1 MARLEKPKGLN
12 ITFKPSERQ
21 YELWNALQPNH
32 CDKCGGKLV
41 MKPNG
46 FDKNGHQVY
55 QATCERCGNTDIPEQ
70 VLGGGSAGGGKC
82 TSLNSMICTPFG
94 FRPLK
99 DLKIGDI
106 ISNPLTGRQQRII
119 WIHPMGKFPF
129 YRVHFVDRTYTEC
142 SEGHLWRAH
151 KSRSKSKKAKLNPE
165 HYAEYGD
172 DKIWTTK
179 SMYEWYQKKKDGVNA
194 DNNLIIPLTKPI
206 EFTIGGGKPRIIDP
220 YILGAIIGDGCISE
234 NILSRGYV
242 LFTTMDEEIKNKFI
256 QAGYDMSCTYQKPNN
271 RSINYCI
278 SDKKLI
284 EDLHTLGIA
293 GNKSKDHVIPK
304 RYLYSTIQERLELMR
319 GLMDTDGYV
328 DDRGHMSYSTI
339 SEQLAKDVAFIV
351 RSLGGVA
358 TITKNKAGYKNK
370 NNEFIQCNN
379 VWDVQIRSKFGPEL
393 CGLTRKKERAR
404 YEFNGGVSEL
414 GKRIVDIEYIGEQE
428 SFCITVDDPSG
439 LYVVDN
445 FTVTHNSYIGCCW
458 LTLSCMQFEGIRMVV
473 ARKVRKTLLE
483 TTWNTLK
490 DVLRAWGLKQDIHY
504 HINNL
509 VYSITFWNGSEII
522 AMDLT
527 PSPGDPDFNS
537 LGSLEITGGFIDEVS
552 EVSEKAVE
560 VLASRIRYK
569 IAETFVVGKLF
580 MSTNPCLTWVRSTF
594 VMNDDGEPVE
604 LPKGYRYIPFSLF
617 DNPNEQFRAIYYN
630 KLSKLRNKA
639 DRDRLLYGNWLFTTS
654 NKMAAYWNFD
664 GDRHLVHNLKEQV
677 YDPMRPLILSFDF
690 NVNPYMSCL
699 PIQIDFDNKVVNI
712 FPEYVGYPK
721 DKRNNTP
728 AFTKYI
734 SSQLVAEGHVGGV
747 LLTGDPAGLARS
759 TQTEEGVN
767 NFTIA
772 NKNLTNTVLKPKVQL
787 LSKQPAMITRLEFAN
802 EMFAGY
808 NGWKIRIDA
817 RCHRLIED
825 FVYQKKNPDGTK
837 EKKKVLNDSGDRV
850 ERYGHFS
857 DCFDYAL
864 IYYLSKEYS
873 SYRTATVDI
882 VTTIDMGETVYGDFD
897 Y

>member
-1 MARLEKPKGLN
+1 MARLEKPRGLTIN
-12 ITFKPSERQ
+12 FKPSERQ
-21 YELWNALQPNH
+21 LELWNTLQPNR
-32 CDKCGGKLV
+32 CDKCGGKLE
-41 MKPNG
+41 MRPNG
-46 FDKNGHQVY
+46 FDKNGHQIY
-55 QATCERCGNTDIPEQ
+55 QATCVKCGNNDIAEQ
-70 VLGGGSAGGGKC
+70 ILGGGSAGGGKAGLLD
-82 TSLNSMICTPFG
+82 SEILTPFG
-94 FRPLK
+94 FRKLK
-99 DLKIGDI
+99 DIKVGDLISSATTGGMQKVVYLHPIGLFD
-106 ISNPLTGRQQRII
+106 
-119 WIHPMGKFPF
+119 F
-129 YRVHFVDRTYTEC
+129 YRVKFRDGTYFDC
-142 SEGHLWRAH
+142 SEGHLWQVH
-151 KSRSKSKKAKLNPE
+151 ESRKHKSKKAAKYNISVDTVWPTI
-165 HYAEYGD
+165 
-172 DKIWTTK
+172 K
-179 SMYEWYQKKKDGVNA
+179 MYEWYQKKKSGMYKRQ
-194 DNNLIIPLTKPI
+194 NLIIPLPEPI
-206 EFTIGGGKPRIIDP
+206 KFTFGDKGNYYIDP
-220 YILGAIIGDGCISE
+220 YILGALIGDGCMTDSVIDA
-234 NILSRGYV
+234 GYIQ
-242 LFTTMDEEIKNKFI
+242 FTTMDQEIVNRFI
-256 QAGYDMSCTYQKPNN
+256 DCGYDMSHVQKGEG
-271 RSINYCI
+271 RACSYHIIDKELINCL
-278 SDKKLI
+278 KK
-284 EDLHTLGIA
+284 HGIA
-293 GNKSKDHVIPK
+293 GNRSQTHYLPK
-304 RYLYSTIQERLELMR
+304 VYKMGTIEDRIKLMQ

-328 DDRGHMSYSTI
+328 DDRGHMSYTTTSK
-339 SEQLAKDVAFIV
+339 QLAEDVAFVV

-358 TITKNKAGYKNK
+358 TITSDIGSYKNM
-370 NNEFIQCNN
+370 
-379 VWDVQIRSKFGPEL
+379 FGEKIECSRTYTVYFRTKMDPDL

-404 YEFNGGVSEL
+404 YEFNSGASEY
-414 GKRIVDIEYIGEQE
+414 GKRIVDVEYLGKKEGR
-428 SFCITVDDPSG
+428 CISVSETNG
-439 LYVVDN
+439 LYVVND

-458 LTLSCMQFEGIRMVV
+458 LALSCMQFDGIRMVV

-490 DVLRAWGLKQDIHY
+490 DVLRAWGLKQEIHY

-509 VYSITFWNGSEII
+509 LYTITFWNGSEIV

-594 VMNDDGEPVE
+594 VMDDDGNPIT

-664 GDRHLVHNLKEQV
+664 GDKHLVHNLKEKV
-677 YDPMRPLILSFDF
+677 YDPMKPLILSFDF

-699 PIQIDFDNKVVNI
+699 PLQVDYENKKVYI
-712 FPEYVGYPK
+712 YPEYVGYPK

-728 AFTKYI
+728 TFTKWI
-734 SSQLVAEGHVGGV
+734 ASQLVAEGHVGGV

-772 NKNLTNTVLKPKVQL
+772 SKNMTNAVLKPKVQL
-787 LSKQPAMITRLEFAN
+787 LNKQPAMITRLEFAN
-802 EMFAGY
+802 EIL
-808 NGWKIRIDA
+808 NGFQGWQILIDA
-817 RCHRLIED
+817 RCHRLTED

-837 EKKKVLNDSGDRV
+837 EKKKVLNENGERV

-857 DCFDYAL
+857 DCFDYAMV
-864 IYYLSKEYS
+864 YYLGKEYS
-873 SYRTATVDI
+873 SYRTATTDI

>member
-1 MARLEKPKGLN
+1 MARLERPRGLTIN
-12 ITFKPSERQ
+12 FKPSERQ

-46 FDKNGHQVY
+46 YDKNGHQIY
-55 QATCERCGNTDIPEQ
+55 QATCESCGNTDIPEQ
-70 VLGGGSAGGGKC
+70 VLGGGSAGGGKMLL
-82 TSLNSMICTPFG
+82 LNELICTPFG
-94 FRPLK
+94 FRPLNELSK
-99 DLKIGDI
+99 GSIITNPKTGGMQKII
-106 ISNPLTGRQQRII
+106 KM
-119 WIHPMGKFPF
+119 HPIETHEF
-129 YRVHFVDRTYTEC
+129 YRVHFVDRTYVDC
-142 SEGHLWRAH
+142 SEGHLWVCH
-151 KSRSKSKKAKLNPE
+151 KSKKKLKRAKFN
-165 HYAEYGD
+165 D
-172 DKIWTTK
+172 ISTDKVWETK
-179 SMYEWYQKKKDGVNA
+179 DMYEWYRRKEKGQYKGMH
-194 DNNLIIPLTKPI
+194 LIIPLTEPVRFTVGCHKP
-206 EFTIGGGKPRIIDP
+206 EIDP
-220 YILGAIIGDGCISE
+220 YILGALIGDGCITDSFIRQGAVE
-234 NILSRGYV
+234 FINEDMEIVKHFEDAGYS
-242 LFTTMDEEIKNKFI
+242 MDNYRVKNEDSTVKHFYIKN
-256 QAGYDMSCTYQKPNN
+256 QQLVDSL
-271 RSINYCI
+271 
-278 SDKKLI
+278 KKY
-284 EDLHTLGIA
+284 GIA
-293 GNKSKDHVIPK
+293 GNNSANHFIPRDYK
-304 RYLYSTIQERLELMR
+304 LSSVETRIRLMQ
-319 GLMDTDGYV
+319 GLIDTDGYV
-328 DDRGHMSYSTI
+328 DQRGHITYTTI
-339 SEQLAKDVAFIV
+339 SATLAEDVAFVV
-351 RSLGGVA
+351 RSLGGIA
-358 TITKNKAGYKNK
+358 TITRNEAGYKHPRTG
-370 NNEFIQCNN
+370 EYIRCHDAY
-379 VWDVQIRSKFGPEL
+379 DVQIRTKMNPDL
-393 CGLTRKKERAR
+393 CGISRKRDRAK
-404 YEFNGGVSEL
+404 YEFNGGASEL
-414 GKRIVDIEYIGEQE
+414 GKRIVDIEYIGPREGR
-428 SFCITVDDPSG
+428 CITVDDPSG
-439 LYVVDN
+439 LYVTKD

-490 DVLRAWGLKQDIHY
+490 DVLRSWGLKQDVHY

-509 VYSITFWNGSEII
+509 AYTITFWNGSEII

-594 VMNDDGEPVE
+594 VMTDDGDPVT

-664 GDRHLVHNLKEQV
+664 GDKHLVQNLKESR
-677 YDPMRPLILSFDF
+677 YDPMKPLILSFDF

-699 PIQIDFDNKVVNI
+699 PMQINFEEKEIYI

-728 AFTKYI
+728 AFTRWI
-734 SSQLVAEGHVGGV
+734 ASQLVCDGHIGGV
-747 LLTGDPAGLARS
+747 LITGDPAGLARS

-772 NKNLTNTVLKPKVQL
+772 NKNLTNAVLKPKIQL
-787 LSKQPAMITRLEFAN
+787 LNKQPAMITRLEFIN
-802 EMFAGY
+802 ELLSGFQ
-808 NGWKIRIDA
+808 GWKILIDA
-817 RCHRLIED
+817 RCHRLTED
-825 FVYQKKNPDGTK
+825 LVYQKKNPDGTK
-837 EKKKVLNDSGDRV
+837 EKKKVLNDNGDRV

-857 DCFDYAL
+857 DCLDYAM
-864 IYYLSKEYS
+864 IYYLNKEYS
-873 SYRTATVDI
+873 TYRTASTDI
-882 VTTIDMGETVYGDFD
+882 VTTIDMGDTVYGDFD

>member
-1 MARLEKPKGLN
+1 MARLEKPRGLTIN
-12 ITFKPSERQ
+12 FKPSERQ
-21 YELWNALQPNH
+21 LELWNTLQPNR
-32 CDKCGGKLV
+32 CDKCGGKLE
-41 MKPNG
+41 MRPNG
-46 FDKNGHQVY
+46 FDKNGHQIY
-55 QATCERCGNTDIPEQ
+55 QATCVKCGNNDIAEQ
-70 VLGGGSAGGGKC
+70 ILGGGSAGGGKAGLLD
-82 TSLNSMICTPFG
+82 SEILTPFG
-94 FRPLK
+94 FRKLK
-99 DLKIGDI
+99 DIKVGDLISSATTGGMQKVVYLHPIGLFD
-106 ISNPLTGRQQRII
+106 
-119 WIHPMGKFPF
+119 F
-129 YRVHFVDRTYTEC
+129 YRVKFRDGTYFDC
-142 SEGHLWRAH
+142 SEGHLWQVH
-151 KSRSKSKKAKLNPE
+151 ESRKHKSKKASKYNISV
-165 HYAEYGD
+165 D
-172 DKIWTTK
+172 TVWSTIK
-179 SMYEWYQKKKDGVNA
+179 MYEWYQKKKSGMYKGQ
-194 DNNLIIPLTKPI
+194 NLIIPLPEPI
-206 EFTIGGGKPRIIDP
+206 KFTFGDKGNYYIDP
-220 YILGAIIGDGCISE
+220 YILGALIGDGCMTDSVIDA
-234 NILSRGYV
+234 GYV
-242 LFTTMDEEIKNKFI
+242 QFTTMDQEIVDRFI
-256 QAGYDMSCTYQKPNN
+256 ACGYDMSHIQKKEG
-271 RSINYCI
+271 RACSYHITDKELINCL
-278 SDKKLI
+278 KK
-284 EDLHTLGIA
+284 HGIA
-293 GNKSKDHVIPK
+293 GNRSQTHYLPK
-304 RYLYSTIQERLELMR
+304 VYKMGTIEDRIKLMQ

-328 DDRGHMSYSTI
+328 DDRGHMSYTTTSK
-339 SEQLAKDVAFIV
+339 QLAEDVAFVV

-358 TITKNKAGYKNK
+358 TITSDIGSYKN
-370 NNEFIQCNN
+370 I
-379 VWDVQIRSKFGPEL
+379 FGEKIECSRVYTVYFRTKMDPDL
-393 CGLTRKKERAR
+393 CGLTRKRERAR
-404 YEFNGGVSEL
+404 YEFNSGASEY
-414 GKRIVDIEYIGEQE
+414 GKRIVNVEYLGKKEGR
-428 SFCITVDDPSG
+428 CISVSETNG
-439 LYVVDN
+439 LYVVND

-458 LTLSCMQFEGIRMVV
+458 LALSCMQFEGIRMVV

-490 DVLRAWGLKQDIHY
+490 DVLRAWGLKQEIHY

-509 VYSITFWNGSEII
+509 LYTITFWNGSEIV

-594 VMNDDGEPVE
+594 VMDDDGNPVE

-677 YDPMRPLILSFDF
+677 YDPMKPLILSFDF

-699 PIQIDFDNKVVNI
+699 PLQIDYENKKI
-712 FPEYVGYPK
+712 YIYPEYVGYPK

-728 AFTKYI
+728 SFTKWI
-734 SSQLVAEGHVGGV
+734 ASQLVADGHIGGV
-747 LLTGDPAGLARS
+747 LITGDPAGLARS

-772 NKNLTNTVLKPKVQL
+772 SKNMTNAVLKPKVQL
-787 LSKQPAMITRLEFAN
+787 LNKQPAMITRLEFGN
-802 EMFAGY
+802 EIL
-808 NGWKIRIDA
+808 NGFQGWQILIDA
-817 RCHRLIED
+817 RCHRLTED

-837 EKKKVLNDSGDRV
+837 EKKKVLNESGERV

-857 DCFDYAL
+857 DCFDYAI
-864 IYYLSKEYS
+864 IYYLGKEYA
-873 SYRTATVDI
+873 SYRTATTDI

>member
-1 MARLEKPKGLN
+1 MARLEKPRGLTIN
-12 ITFKPSERQ
+12 FKPSERQ

-32 CDKCGGKLV
+32 CDKCGGKLI

-46 FDKNGHQVY
+46 FDKNGHQIY
-55 QATCERCGNTDIPEQ
+55 QAACENCGNTDIPEQ
-70 VLGGGSAGGGKC
+70 VLGGGSAGGGKAGLLD
-82 TSLNSMICTPFG
+82 SEVLTPFG
-94 FRPLK
+94 FRKLRDIK
-99 DLKIGDI
+99 VGDI
-106 ISNPLTGRQQRII
+106 ISSATTGGMQRVIYL
-119 WIHPMGKFPF
+119 HPIGMFDF
-129 YRVHFVDRTYTEC
+129 YRVKFRDGTYFDC
-142 SEGHLWRAH
+142 SEGHLWIAH
-151 KSRSKSKKAKLNPE
+151 ESRKNKTKKAKKYDLP
-165 HYAEYGD
+165 A
-172 DKIWTTK
+172 DKMWTTIQ
-179 SMYEWYQKKKDGVNA
+179 MYEWHQRKKSGMYSGH
-194 DNNLIIPLTKPI
+194 NLIIPLPAPI
-206 EFTIGGGKPRIIDP
+206 QFTFGDKGNYYIDP
-220 YILGAIIGDGCISE
+220 YILGALIGDGCMTDCLIGK
-234 NILSRGYV
+234 GYV
-242 LFTTMDEEIKNKFI
+242 EFTTMDQEIVDRFI
-256 QAGYDMSCTYQKPNN
+256 ACGFDMSNKRKKSKESVAYSYVIKDDGL
-271 RSINYCI
+271 INCL
-278 SDKKLI
+278 KK
-284 EDLHTLGIA
+284 HGMA
-293 GNKSKDHVIPK
+293 GNCSQTHYLPKVYKMASIKDRIK
-304 RYLYSTIQERLELMR
+304 LMQ

-328 DDRGHMSYSTI
+328 DGRGHMSYTTT
-339 SEQLAKDVAFIV
+339 SEQLAEDVAFVV

-358 TITKNKAGYKNK
+358 TITSDIGSYKN
-370 NNEFIQCNN
+370 EFGEKIEC
-379 VWDVQIRSKFGPEL
+379 SKVYTVFFRTKMDPDL
-393 CGLTRKKERAR
+393 CGLKRKKERAR
-404 YEFNGGVSEL
+404 YEFNSGASEY
-414 GKRIVDIEYIGEQE
+414 GKRIVDVEYLGKREGR
-428 SFCITVDDPSG
+428 CISVSEPNG
-439 LYVVDN
+439 LYVVNN
-445 FTVTHNSYIGCCW
+445 FTITHNSYIGCCW
-458 LTLSCMQFEGIRMVV
+458 LALSCMQFEGIRMVV

-490 DVLRAWGLKQDIHY
+490 DVLRAWGLKQDVHY

-569 IAETFVVGKLF
+569 IAETFIVGKLF

-594 VMNDDGEPVE
+594 VMDDDGNPVE

-664 GDRHLVHNLKEQV
+664 GDKHLVHNLKEQA
-677 YDPMRPLILSFDF
+677 YDPMKPLILSFDF

-699 PIQIDFDNKVVNI
+699 PMQFDYDNKKI
-712 FPEYVGYPK
+712 YIYPEYVGYPK

-728 AFTKYI
+728 AFTKWI
-734 SSQLVAEGHVGGV
+734 ASQLVADGHVGGV

-772 NKNLTNTVLKPKVQL
+772 SKNMTNAVLRPKVQL
-787 LSKQPAMITRLEFAN
+787 LNKQPAMITRLEFMN
-802 EMFAGY
+802 EVLTGFQ
-808 NGWKIRIDA
+808 GWQVFIDA
-817 RCHRLIED
+817 RCHRLTED

-837 EKKKVLNDSGDRV
+837 EKKKVLNENGERV

-864 IYYLSKEYS
+864 IYYLGKEYS
-873 SYRTATVDI
+873 SYRTATTDI